1 LTGGNAVDEVK
12 VQKQVH
18 RAKIW
23 NTIIFFLIVVIVIAA
38 LIGFSIYKY
47 QHTFTAKKWFDAP
60 NDRTKIVA
68 DFLKKHKL
76 IGMTEEEIISLLGE
90 EEHYANTRT
99 SFKISNTYFDPE
111 NTIVYY
117 LGVDYMD
124 DMWLIISLTNG
135 IVSSYCID
143 VT

>member
-1 LTGGNAVDEVK
+1 MNEVK

-18 RAKIW
+18 SAKKW
-23 NTIIFFLIVVIVIAA
+23 NTIIFSLVVVIVIAA
-38 LIGFSIYKY
+38 LTGFGIYIY
-47 QHTFTAKKWFDAP
+47 QHTFTAKKWLYAP
-60 NDRTKIVA
+60 NDRTKIVY
-68 DFLKKHKL
+68 DLFKKHKL

-90 EEHYANTRT
+90 EEHYANTKT
-99 SFKISNTYFDPE
+99 SFKINNSYFDPE

-117 LGVDYMD
+117 LGVEYMD

-135 IVSSYCID
+135 VVSDYCID